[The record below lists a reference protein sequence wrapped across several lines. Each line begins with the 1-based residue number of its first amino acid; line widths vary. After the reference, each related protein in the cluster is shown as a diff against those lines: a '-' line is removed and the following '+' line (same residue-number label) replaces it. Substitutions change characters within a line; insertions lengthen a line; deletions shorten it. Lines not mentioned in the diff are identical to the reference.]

1 MPAHLITML
10 KTRRSPMLIAVVATG
25 LVLLAGA
32 AVGQSGP
39 PPKQD
44 ADRRDPPAAQ
54 KAPEP
59 GKPAVQDAAGQGQA
73 APKAEAPKARR
84 GGKDPVREPEEED
97 DL

>member
-1 MPAHLITML
+1 MPIL
-10 KTRRSPMLIAVVATG
+10 RRSPLLMAAVATG

-32 AVGQSGP
+32 ALAQSSA

-44 ADRRDPPAAQ
+44 ADRRDAPPAQ
-54 KAPEP
+54 QAPEP
-59 GKPAVQDAAGQGQA
+59 GKPAQDAAGQGKA
-73 APKAEAPKARR
+73 PPKAEAPKARR

>member
-1 MPAHLITML
+1 MPAHLIAML
-10 KTRRSPMLIAVVATG
+10 KIRRSPLLIAAAAAG

-32 AVGQSGP
+32 AIAQSAT

-44 ADRRDPPAAQ
+44 SDRRDPPPAQ

-59 GKPAVQDAAGQGQA
+59 GKPAAQDPRGQGQA